1 VKVTVYGPGCA
12 NCTKLEAAARE
23 AVKQLGIEAEVTK
36 VTDVAEIAKAGVLL
50 TPALAIDGQ
59 MVLRGK
65 VADVSEVM
73 SLITSAM
80 DGS

>member
-1 VKVTVYGPGCA
+1 MRITVYGPGCA

-23 AVKQLGIEAEVTK
+23 AVKQLGIEAEVAK
-36 VTDVAEIAKAGVLL
+36 VTDVVEIAKAGVLL

-65 VADVSEVM
+65 VADAAQIM
-73 SLITSAM
+73 GLITSAM